1 MTEKERNEH
10 IRILHE
16 KVEFNKRIHCHYVAA
31 RLQREI
37 DKIREGVSKYGTK

>member
-1 MTEKERNEH
+1 MKEQERNNY
-10 IRILHE
+10 IRILQG

-37 DKIREGVSKYGTK
+37 DKIREGESKDGTK